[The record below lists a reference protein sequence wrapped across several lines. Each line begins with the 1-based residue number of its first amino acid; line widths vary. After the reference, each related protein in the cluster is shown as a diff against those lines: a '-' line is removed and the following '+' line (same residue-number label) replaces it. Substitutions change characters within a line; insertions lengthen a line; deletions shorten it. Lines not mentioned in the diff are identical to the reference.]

1 MTDADAVVVV
11 VAAVA
16 ELAAEAGGS
25 AALTCSAGCCREEIE
40 AAHDSVRLVVIAS
53 SVMASDQIG

>member
-1 MTDADAVVVV
+1 MTDADDADAVVV
-11 VAAVA
+11 VA

-40 AAHDSVRLVVIAS
+40 AAHDSVRLVMIAP

>member
-11 VAAVA
+11 

-40 AAHDSVRLVVIAS
+40 AAHDSVRLVMIAPS
-53 SVMASDQIG
+53 ATASDQIG